1 MATETINRV
10 SMEVCAPFGVYLNGE
25 QVAVYDEAQESCKH
39 HNRLRREVM
48 TSRHRHRHR
57 HRQRERDRRR
67 TVLPGPIASPR
78 VCVMYLKN
86 GKEHRSAW
94 LYREEYARQGLA
106 MTQAKYGQ
114 KNAINLH

>member
-1 MATETINRV
+1 MAIETINRL
-10 SMEVCAPFGVYLNGE
+10 SMEVCAPFGVYLNCE

-48 TSRHRHRHR
+48 TSRHRHR
-57 HRQRERDRRR
+57 QRERDRQR
-67 TVLPGPIASPR
+67 TVLPRPIASPR

-94 LYREEYARQGLA
+94 LYREKYARQGLV